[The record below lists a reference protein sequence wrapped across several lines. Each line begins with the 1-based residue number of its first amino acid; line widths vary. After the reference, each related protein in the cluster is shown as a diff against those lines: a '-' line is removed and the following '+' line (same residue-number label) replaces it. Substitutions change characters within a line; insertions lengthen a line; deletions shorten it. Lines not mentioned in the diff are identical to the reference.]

1 MLATYYKIIQSGVF
15 AVEALV
21 KIPRFLVFDLVTNFI
36 ACHFLPCHSI
46 EVGNLL
52 LFVHDD

>member
-1 MLATYYKIIQSGVF
+1 MLATYYKIIQSGVL